1 MKLNRCTLCG
11 ELIVLSP
18 TAEERA
24 KADVSGKS
32 AAYYTALFTEHAACA
47 LAKRE
52 QDTLRLL
59 RSMK

>member
-1 MKLNRCTLCG
+1 MKLNRCSICG
-11 ELIVLSP
+11 EPIVLNP

-24 KADVSGKS
+24 KADLTGKS

-52 QDTLRLL
+52 QETLRLL